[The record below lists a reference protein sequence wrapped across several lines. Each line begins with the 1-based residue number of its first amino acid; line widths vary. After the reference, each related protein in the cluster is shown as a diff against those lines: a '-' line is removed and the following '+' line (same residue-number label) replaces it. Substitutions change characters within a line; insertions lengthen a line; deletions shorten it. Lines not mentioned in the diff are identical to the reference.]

1 MRLVLLIALW
11 TSLCAPGF
19 ARAGDVTTNPYPG
32 VQHLHRTSTSPPLDI
47 HALKVDLSYVE
58 LSFFVTGSADRG
70 RTVSDFAA
78 LYGVDMAWNGD
89 LFAPLGFAP
98 EGLAMGGH
106 TGAVMTWPGTM
117 DTPAEGVV
125 GFARTDRNEVHVF
138 TDIPPGTSTASWVGA
153 VGGRPIILQGGVVPS
168 FPDCS
173 DPEVDPCGYEPRT
186 AIGTGPPLGQA
197 PPRMLVVAVVAGRSA
212 LSRGMQ
218 LDELGYLML
227 DLGAADALALD
238 GGSASTL
245 YIRNQMGVVN
255 LLADGVERQV
265 ANQVGIK
272 FDPSPVRYTLEGR
285 VAEGDVQTG
294 PAVVGALVTRDD
306 GVTRTTTSQPVGLDN
321 YVFDA
326 PDTIP
331 ARYVCISVRKTGY
344 RTAGACKQINPGGGS
359 ISYLNVVMERGTD
372 PPDAAPP
379 PDAMRP
385 DGQVRSDASTDA
397 PARSDGGGVGG
408 LDGGGCGCAVGR
420 SESAGT
426 WASAALASA
435 LLSLLAL
442 GAAKRGAKE

>member
-1 MRLVLLIALW
+1 
-11 TSLCAPGF
+11 
-19 ARAGDVTTNPYPG
+19 
-32 VQHLHRTSTSPPLDI
+32 
-47 HALKVDLSYVE
+47 
-58 LSFFVTGSADRG
+58 
-70 RTVSDFAA
+70 
-78 LYGVDMAWNGD
+78 
-89 LFAPLGFAP
+89 LG
-98 EGLAMGGH
+98 G
-106 TGAVMTWPGTM
+106 
-117 DTPAEGVV
+117 
-125 GFARTDRNEVHVF
+125 
-138 TDIPPGTSTASWVGA
+138 
-153 VGGRPIILQGGVVPS
+153 GGVPG
-168 FPDCS
+168 FPDCAAPGG
-173 DPEVDPCGYEPRT
+173 DPWGYEPRP

-331 ARYVCISVRKTGY
+331 PRHLCL
-344 RTAGACKQINPGGGS
+344 TAPH
-359 ISYLNVVMERGTD
+359 TTH
-372 PPDAAPP
+372 PP
-379 PDAMRP
+379 
-385 DGQVRSDASTDA
+385 A
-397 PARSDGGGVGG
+397 PA
-408 LDGGGCGCAVGR
+408 
-420 SESAGT
+420 
-426 WASAALASA
+426 
-435 LLSLLAL
+435 
-442 GAAKRGAKE
+442 